1 MKFCRLTIKFDVRLT
16 TILSL
21 LLLIASIINI
31 VDEITDTDTILTV
44 ECLVIALVKKFIHKL
59 INFISSNFPNRQQF
73 ISLAVSYCCFASVL
87 ISYCTWSFAM
97 ETLTLQRRLQL
108 PKVDYIDV
116 EFLFYAWC
124 FICWL
129 FMLISNCFFN
139 YICHHIDLTSNYCQ
153 FYWAPVMFLVVFHT
167 FLYFI

>member
-59 INFISSNFPNRQQF
+59 INFISSNRQQF

-97 ETLTLQRRLQL
+97 ETLTLQRRLQP